1 MFAKVHPA
9 DDVQNGNAASCRALA
24 EYLDKETGE
33 GLRFFSHA
41 EQNVSLEKVVDRID
55 GNKKALG
62 ADDAK
67 FFMLSLNPS
76 ESEQKFLIGRDVN
89 DPSELTAEERQAIIQ
104 KLEKFT
110 RSAMDEYAANF
121 GRDKI
126 KSGSDLLYFARVET
140 QRLYKPT
147 DEAVKE
153 GTAKT
158 GELKPGLQ
166 FHVHIIVS
174 RKSLDGKTK
183 LSPQVKSTG
192 NEWELE
198 GRGTVKRGFSHENW
212 KVRVQEAFNK
222 DFNYLPKEGETYQVK
237 PVPEQEKILSS
248 VPDDTLRNL
257 LKDYQFTAANQIIYM
272 MRKQGFEHHV
282 RHGVHTFSQDGKS
295 FQITHAEL
303 KKFERPLSDEQ
314 LKNIADRFD
323 LAKSEN
329 THGVYDENGLQEK
342 EISFATYKTN
352 EFGQKELKEV
362 SYKVLVDDQTK
373 TVVSL
378 ATVRQF
384 AFAHQ
389 IELMKS
395 ELDKGILLQKMK
407 NADLK
412 DLLTSYHFTAANQIV
427 VAMKERGYEHRV
439 KKGVHTFFHPDNG
452 KVSILHKDL
461 VRFQE
466 KVDDETMRKIADR
479 FNLYKYKLD
488 HPNGGYEENDLVSK
502 VIAFKTYVKVPIE
515 PEEHQEEGKANP
527 EEQPMTVVSPP
538 PQSAATESGQSVPET
553 IKQPD
558 TPTEEKNEVGEPV
571 VTDGDERQDKAVEGE
586 KPEDDKK
593 KYRKE
598 LKEVSYD
605 VIYDA
610 RTRTTVPVSLLRHFA
625 YKNNISL
632 MDRYKHSYA
641 VENADLRECLQNPDL
656 ANVQQINKEMRARGY
671 QVEYDKESKQY
682 TYTREDQSF
691 TMDAKDLRAF
701 TNYAKNS
708 KENDSFAQGA
718 AGRVTGMIG
727 SKIEHKI
734 MNEILGDNFRTERML
749 IGHVRTAVT
758 VIKNPASIK
767 MMLIRKIGSFL
778 NPFKEL

>member
-41 EQNVSLEKVVDRID
+41 EQNVSLENVVDRID

-89 DPSELTAEERQAIIQ
+89 DPSELIAEERQAIIQ
-104 KLEKFT
+104 NLEKFT

-126 KSGSDLLYFARVET
+126 KSGSDLMYFARVET

-153 GTAKT
+153 GTAKA

-222 DFNYLPKEGETYQVK
+222 DFHYLPKEGETYQVK
-237 PVPEQEKILSS
+237 TVPEQEKILSS
-248 VPDDTLRNL
+248 IPDDTLRNL
-257 LKDYQFTAANQIIYM
+257 LKDYQFTAANQIIYT
-272 MRKQGFEHHV
+272 MRTQGYEHRV
-282 RHGVHTFSQDGKS
+282 RHGEHTFCKEGKS
-295 FQITHAEL
+295 FKITHAEL

-314 LKNIADRFD
+314 LKNIAERFD
-323 LAKSEN
+323 LAKFEN
-329 THGVYDENGLQEK
+329 THGVYNENGLQVK
-342 EISFATYKTN
+342 EISFDTYQTN
-352 EFGQKELKEV
+352 ENGQKELKSV
-362 SYKVLVDDQTK
+362 SYKVMVDEQTK
-373 TVVSL
+373 TVVSF
-378 ATVRQF
+378 ATIRQF
-384 AFAHQ
+384 AYAND

-395 ELDKGILLQKMK
+395 ELDKEILLEKIK
-407 NADLK
+407 NPDLK
-412 DLLTSYHFTAANQIV
+412 DLLTNYHFTAANQIV

-439 KKGVHTFFHPDNG
+439 KKGVHTFIHPTKG
-452 KVSILHKDL
+452 TVSILHKDL
-461 VRFQE
+461 VRFPE
-466 KVDDETMRKIADR
+466 KVDDETMRQIAER
-479 FNLYKYKLD
+479 FNLYKYKQD
-488 HPNGGYEENDLVSK
+488 HPNGGYKENDLVSK
-502 VIAFKTYVKVPIE
+502 VIEFKTYVKVPIE
-515 PEEHQEEGKANP
+515 PEEQPKEAEANP
-527 EEQPMTVVSPP
+527 SEQPVTVVPP
-538 PQSAATESGQSVPET
+538 ESQSAAAESGPSDPAAAE
-553 IKQPD
+553 QPD
-558 TPTEEKNEVGEPV
+558 TVTEEKDGAGEPI
-571 VTDGDERQDKAVEGE
+571 TPDGDVRQDNPAEGE
-586 KPEDDKK
+586 KTEDDKK

-598 LKEVSYD
+598 LKEVKYD

-610 RTRTTVPVSLLRHFA
+610 QTHTTVPVSLLRHFA
-625 YKNNISL
+625 YENNISL

-641 VENADLRECLQNPDL
+641 VENDDLRECLQNP
-656 ANVQQINKEMRARGY
+656 AFENVQQINKEMRARGY
-671 QVEYDKESKQY
+671 RVEYDKENKQY

-701 TNYAKNS
+701 TNYARNT
-708 KENDSFAQGA
+708 KENGAFAHD
-718 AGRVTGMIG
+718 AGQITGMVG
-727 SKIEHKI
+727 SKIGHKV
-734 MNEILGDNFRTERML
+734 MNEILGDNFRTERMV

-758 VIKNPASIK
+758 IVTNPASIK
-767 MMLIRKIGSFL
+767 MMLLRKIGSFL